1 MKLIEIGK
9 NVHTFFERINF
20 IDNKLPYIEDNYYKE
35 KLTKFLNSDFMNK
48 YKEYKKYQEYEFI
61 YQKSN
66 ETYHGKI
73 DLLLVGDKEAIIIDY
88 KLKNTKDKAYI
99 EQLNGYKEV
108 ITNKLNLPTTCYLYS
123 IIAEKFEK
131 I

>member
-48 YKEYKKYQEYEFI
+48 YKEYKKYQTKLITPIEQEYFNTI
-61 YQKSN
+61 K
-66 ETYHGKI
+66 KI
-73 DLLLVGDKEAIIIDY
+73 NDD
-88 KLKNTKDKAYI
+88 LKN
-99 EQLNGYKEV
+99 
-108 ITNKLNLPTTCYLYS
+108 NK
-123 IIAEKFEK
+123 
-131 I
+131 